1 MRLKMNERRTLI
13 KVFREQY
20 LKANRTKKGLLLD
33 EFVALTGYNRNYAA
47 RALRHQQLVR
57 PVRKKR
63 PGRVT
68 YGNDV
73 RDALE
78 KIWTILDY
86 VCGKRLVAVLPDVLE
101 RLIERGEISVSSETR
116 RRLQSI
122 SPATADRLL
131 AGARYRLGRRRR
143 GSSNPMRQLFSQ
155 IPIKTFGE
163 WKGTPVG
170 FLQMDLVAHNGGNVA
185 GGHLWTINS
194 TDVASAWTHAAVV
207 ANKTEFQVLKG
218 LLRIKRGLPFPWLG
232 AHTDNGSE
240 FINGTAVAFFDR
252 LRIKF
257 TRSRPYRKND
267 ACYIEQK
274 NNSIVRRNVGYLRY
288 EKKHYATLVELYRD
302 LNLYTN
308 FFQPAMI
315 LTEKKRVGA
324 KVYRKYDRPQTPYQ
338 RLQKC
343 SKLSRK
349 QKQSLKQIFDSLN
362 PAELRRNIDRL
373 QSELIEMGKQR
384 PRKKLNTERQR
395 RPRRD
400 DFLEPARRRDDYP
413 HGTNTFTDKV
423 RMFRLRRDAKK
434 LWAAREKDSNSG

>member
-1 MRLKMNERRTLI
+1 MNERRTLI
-13 KVFREQY
+13 KVFRERY
-20 LKANRTKKGLLLD
+20 LNATKKNKAHLLD
-33 EFVALTGYNRNYAA
+33 EFVALTGYNRSYAA
-47 RALRHQQLVR
+47 RALRHQPLVR

-68 YGNDV
+68 YDNDV
-73 RDALE
+73 RVALE
-78 KIWTILDY
+78 KVWTILDY
-86 VCGKRLVAVLPDVLE
+86 VCGKRLVAILPDVLE
-101 RLIERGEISVSSETR
+101 KLIGLGEISVSPATR
-116 RRLQSI
+116 RRLQAI

-131 AGARYRLGRRRR
+131 AGARYRLGRRGRS
-143 GSSNPMRQLFSQ
+143 GSNPMRQLFSQ

-163 WKGTPVG
+163 WKGTAVG

-207 ANKTEFQVLKG
+207 ANKTELQILKG
-218 LLRIKRGLPFPWLG
+218 LLRIKRGLPFQWRG
-232 AHTDNGSE
+232 AHSDNGSE
-240 FINGTAVAFFDR
+240 FINGTVVAFFDR

-274 NNSIVRRNVGYLRY
+274 NNSVVRRNVGYFRY
-288 EKKHYATLVELYRD
+288 ERKHYAILAKLYRN

-308 FFQPAMI
+308 FFQPAMM
-315 LTEKKRVGA
+315 LVEKKRIGA

-338 RLQKC
+338 RLAKRDE
-343 SKLSRK
+343 LTRK
-349 QKQSLKQIFDSLN
+349 QKQSLKQTFDRLN
-362 PAELRRNIDRL
+362 PAELRRKIDQL
-373 QSELIEMGKQR
+373 QNELIGLAKQR
-384 PRKKLNTERQR
+384 PRKKLKTERQR

-400 DFLEPARRRDDYP
+400 DYLEPARRRDDHP
-413 HGTNTFTDKV
+413 HGTNTFIDKV

-434 LWAAREKDSNSG
+434 LWAAREKNSYSG